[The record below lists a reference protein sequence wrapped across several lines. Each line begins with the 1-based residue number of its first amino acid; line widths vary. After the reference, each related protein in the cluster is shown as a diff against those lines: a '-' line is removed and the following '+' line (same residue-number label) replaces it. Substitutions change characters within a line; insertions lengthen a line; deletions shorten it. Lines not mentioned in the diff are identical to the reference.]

1 MKIITTNNTLATFG
15 FFDRITNSVKNR
27 AKKDTEKTV
36 KGVAETFTNE
46 VSGNVKNQINDF
58 VEPYKKKY
66 GKYFTKRNLKIAGGL
81 GAGLLALNVASG
93 VKNTIDLARGAK
105 NLVFK
110 KPKKKENKNLVT
122 VGNYTLQK
130 KLK

>member
-1 MKIITTNNTLATFG
+1 MKIITSNKDLATFG
-15 FFDRITNSVKNR
+15 FFDFIKNK

-46 VSGNVKNQINDF
+46 VSGNVKNQFNEF
-58 VEPYKKKY
+58 VNPYKQKY

-93 VKNTIDLARGAK
+93 VKNTIDLARGTK
-105 NLVFK
+105 NLIFR
-110 KPKKKENKNLVT
+110 KKKKREPKEIAKI
-122 VGNYTLQK
+122 GNYTLNK
-130 KLK
+130 KD